1 MDREN
6 EILIFDGHNDVL
18 HKIHADPQKDV
29 ASFWKVEEAWHLDYP
44 RARQAG
50 FGGGFFAVYAPN
62 PDSVPDAKSRLKK
75 GPDGYQVEIAPPLD
89 FEYANR
95 IAGEMIEDLLR
106 LEKESRGRLK
116 IARTYLDLEESFQKG
131 LLAAVMHMEGAEA
144 VQPSLENLE
153 DYYQKGLRSIGITWS
168 RENAFGHGVP
178 FAIPASPDTGPGLT
192 EAGKELVRA
201 CNRMGIMVDLAHLN
215 EKGFWD
221 AAEIT
226 QAPLV
231 SSHTAAHALTPRSRN
246 LTDEQLKAIAETRG
260 LVGVTF
266 SVNDLDGGKRP
277 KKDAPAQAFIRHLR
291 YIADLIGVEH
301 VAFGSDLDGT
311 TIPSE
316 VGDVTGFNLLRDLLR
331 QEGFQEDALRKICYQ
346 NWFRVLKET
355 WKD

>member
-6 EILIFDGHNDVL
+6 NIPIFDGHNDVL

-29 ASFWKVEEAWHLDYP
+29 VSFWKGEEAWHLDYP
-44 RARQAG
+44 RARQAE

-89 FEYANR
+89 FEYAKR

-106 LEKESRGRLK
+106 LEKESRGKLK
-116 IARTYLDLEESFQKG
+116 IVRTFSDLEGSFENG

-144 VQPSLENLE
+144 VHPSLENLA

-168 RENAFGHGVP
+168 RSNAFGHGVP

-226 QAPLV
+226 QVPLV

-246 LTDEQLKAIAETRG
+246 LTDEQLEAIAETRG

-331 QEGFQEDALRKICYQ
+331 EAGFDSSALRKICYQ